1 MTSSEPS
8 GPAVIPHPNEI
19 AALIRG
25 GPAVPGGSLEAGG
38 PCHGYGSPRL
48 VMAAL

>member
-1 MTSSEPS
+1 MTSSEPL

-19 AALIRG
+19 VALIRG
-25 GPAVPGGSLEAGG
+25 GPGGSLEARG
-38 PCHGYGSPRL
+38 PSHGYGSPRL